1 MVALALPAQL
11 GAFMQQPIA
20 DTDPTALLLLDIAS
34 GMVRDYLQMELD
46 AVAADVVLLEPVNG
60 SNGVSVFL
68 PELPVTAV
76 SLVETFDNT
85 VTPGVW
91 TTADPLT
98 YTISKL
104 LGIIAALPY
113 TGVTWPYLPETWRVT
128 YNHGFVVIP
137 DSLVGVTLGVAAR
150 QWNTANGIDLER
162 IGSYQVKYSMEADGF
177 SPIEK
182 KALARYVNP
191 RIA

>member
-11 GAFMQQPIA
+11 GALLQQPIS
-20 DTDPTALLLLDIAS
+20 DTDATALFVLDVAS
-34 GMVRDYLQMELD
+34 GIVRDFLQLQID
-46 AVAADVVLLEPVNG
+46 AVTADVVLLEPVNG

-76 SLVETFDNT
+76 SLVETFDGT
-85 VTPGVW
+85 VW

-98 YTISKL
+98 YSVSKRT
-104 LGIIAALPY
+104 GIISALPY

-128 YNHGFVVIP
+128 YSHGYTVIP
-137 DSLVGVTLGVAAR
+137 STIIGKVVGVAAR
-150 QWNTANGIDLER
+150 GYTSPAGVDMER
-162 IGSYQVKYSMEADGF
+162 IGGYQVKYSMESDGLTP
-177 SPIEK
+177 SEERS
-182 KALARYVNP
+182 LARYVNP

>member
-11 GAFMQQPIA
+11 GAFMQQTIA

-46 AVAADVVLLEPVNG
+46 AVVGDVVLLDPING
-60 SNGVSVFL
+60 ATVIL
-68 PELPVTAV
+68 PEMPVTAV
-76 SLVETFDNT
+76 TLLETFDGT
-85 VTPGVW
+85 VW
-91 TTADPLT
+91 TTADPTT
-98 YTISKL
+98 YAFSKR

-128 YNHGFVVIP
+128 YDHGFAVIP
-137 DSLVGVTLGVAAR
+137 DTIVGAVIGRAAR
-150 QWNTANGIDLER
+150 AYASPAGVDMER
-162 IGSYQVKYSMEADGF
+162 IGSYQVKYSLETGGF
-177 SPIEK
+177 TDAEK
-182 KALARYVNP
+182 QGLARYVNP

>member
-11 GAFMQQPIA
+11 GAFMQQTIA

-76 SLVETFDNT
+76 SLVETFDGT
-85 VTPGVW
+85 VW

-98 YTISKL
+98 YTISKR

-113 TGVTWPYLPETWRVT
+113 TGVTWPYLSETWRVT
-128 YNHGFVVIP
+128 YDHGFTVVPSSII
-137 DSLVGVTLGVAAR
+137 GVVLGVAAR
-150 QWNTANGIDLER
+150 QWNTDNGIDLER
-162 IGSYQVKYSMEADGF
+162 IGGYQVKYSMEADGF